1 MGKREEEMSEFKV
14 IETQEELDKII
25 AERLKRERSKVE
37 DEFKEKL
44 KTYETQIQD
53 LKSENADA
61 KANLEKA
68 SEKDSEIQKL
78 QGQIKGYEK
87 SEMQRKIALENKIP
101 YNLAGRIQG
110 ETEEEMLEDAKSLSK
125 YFEKQ
130 EVVPPLKNPE
140 MNKGQ
145 SGAYKELLQ
154 GLNLED

>member
-1 MGKREEEMSEFKV
+1 MSEFKK
-14 IETQEELDKII
+14 IETQEELDRII
-25 AERLKRERSKVE
+25 TERLKRERNKVE
-37 DEFKEKL
+37 DEFKEKI
-44 KTYETQIQD
+44 KAYDTQIQD
-53 LKSENADA
+53 LKSENAQV

-68 SEKDSEIQKL
+68 SEKDSEIERL
-78 QGQIKGYEK
+78 QGRIKGYEK

-101 YNLAGRIQG
+101 YKLAGRIQG
-110 ETEEEMLEDAKSLSK
+110 ETEEEMLEDARSLSK

-140 MNKGQ
+140 INKGQ

>member
-1 MGKREEEMSEFKV
+1 MSEFKV

-25 AERLKRERSKVE
+25 AERLKRERSKAE

-44 KTYETQIQD
+44 KAYETQIQE
-53 LKSENADA
+53 LKSENAEV

-68 SEKDSEIQKL
+68 SEKDTEIEKL

-110 ETEEEMLEDAKSLSK
+110 DTEEEMLEDAKNLSK
-125 YFEKQ
+125 YFEK
-130 EVVPPLKNPE
+130 EEIVPPLKNPE
-140 MNKGQ
+140 INKGE

-154 GLNLED
+154 GLNLENN

>member
-1 MGKREEEMSEFKV
+1 MSEFKV

-25 AERLKRERSKVE
+25 AERLKRERNKVE
-37 DEFKEKL
+37 EELKEKL

-53 LKSENADA
+53 LKAENAET

-68 SEKDSEIQKL
+68 SEKDSEIEKL

-140 MNKGQ
+140 INNGQ

>member
-1 MGKREEEMSEFKV
+1 MSEFKV

-25 AERLKRERSKVE
+25 SERLKRERSKVE
-37 DEFKEKL
+37 EEFKEKE
-44 KTYETQIQD
+44 KSFRDEIQQ
-53 LKSENADA
+53 LKSENAEI
-61 KANLEKA
+61 KANLEKS
-68 SEKDSEIQKL
+68 SEKDTEIEKL

-125 YFEKQ
+125 YFEKE

-140 MNKGQ
+140 INKGQ

>member
-1 MGKREEEMSEFKV
+1 MSEFKV

-25 AERLKRERSKVE
+25 SERLKRERSKVE
-37 DEFKEKL
+37 EEFKEKE
-44 KTYETQIQD
+44 KSFQTEIQQ
-53 LKSENADA
+53 LKSENAEV
-61 KANLEKA
+61 KANLEKLG
-68 SEKDSEIQKL
+68 EKDTEIEKL

-87 SEMQRKIALENKIP
+87 SELKRKIALENKIP

-110 ETEEEMLEDAKSLSK
+110 DTEEEMLEDAKSLSK
-125 YFEKQ
+125 YFEKE

-140 MNKGQ
+140 INKGQ

>member
-1 MGKREEEMSEFKV
+1 MTEFKV

-37 DEFKEKL
+37 DEYKEKIN
-44 KTYETQIQD
+44 TYETQIQE
-53 LKSENADA
+53 LKSENAEA

-68 SEKDSEIQKL
+68 SEKDTEIEKL

-110 ETEEEMLEDAKSLSK
+110 ETKEEMIADAKSLSK
-125 YFEKQ
+125 YFEKK

-140 MNKGQ
+140 IDKGQ

-154 GLNLED
+154 GLNLENN

>member
-1 MGKREEEMSEFKV
+1 MTEFKV
-14 IETQEELDKII
+14 IETQEQLDKII

-37 DEFKEKL
+37 DEYKEKINN
-44 KTYETQIQD
+44 YETQIQE
-53 LKSENADA
+53 LKSENAQA

-68 SEKDSEIQKL
+68 SEKDSEIEKL
-78 QGQIKGYEK
+78 EGQIKGYEK

-101 YNLAGRIQG
+101 YNLASRIQG

-125 YFEKQ
+125 YFEKK

-140 MNKGQ
+140 INKSQ

-154 GLNLED
+154 GLNLENN

>member
-1 MGKREEEMSEFKV
+1 MSEFKV

-25 AERLKRERSKVE
+25 VERLKRERSKVE
-37 DEFKEKL
+37 DEFNEKL
-44 KTYETQIQD
+44 KAYETQIQE
-53 LKSENADA
+53 LKSENAEV

-68 SEKDSEIQKL
+68 SEKDTEIEKL
-78 QGQIKGYEK
+78 QGRIKGYER

-110 ETEEEMLEDAKSLSK
+110 DTEEEMLEDAKNLSK

-140 MNKGQ
+140 INKGE

-154 GLNLED
+154 GLNLENN

>member
-1 MGKREEEMSEFKV
+1 MTEFKV

-25 AERLKRERSKVE
+25 VERLKRERSKAE

-44 KTYETQIQD
+44 KAYETQIQE
-53 LKSENADA
+53 LKSENAEV

-68 SEKDSEIQKL
+68 SEKDTEIEKL
-78 QGQIKGYEK
+78 QGQIKGYER

-110 ETEEEMLEDAKSLSK
+110 DTEEEMLEDAKNLSK

-140 MNKGQ
+140 INKGE

-154 GLNLED
+154 GLNLENN

>member
-1 MGKREEEMSEFKV
+1 MTEFKV

-25 AERLKRERSKVE
+25 VERLKRERSKLEE
-37 DEFKEKL
+37 DFKEQL
-44 KTYETQIQD
+44 KAYKDQIEE
-53 LKSENADA
+53 LKSENAEV

-68 SEKDSEIQKL
+68 SEKDIEIEKL
-78 QGQIKGYEK
+78 QGQIKGYER

-110 ETEEEMLEDAKSLSK
+110 DTEEEMLEDAKNLSK

-140 MNKGQ
+140 INKGE

-154 GLNLED
+154 GLNLENN

>member
-61 KANLEKA
+61 KANLEKV

-140 MNKGQ
+140 INKGQ

>member
-1 MGKREEEMSEFKV
+1 MSEFKI

-37 DEFKEKL
+37 NEFNEKL
-44 KTYETQIQD
+44 KAYETQIQE
-53 LKSENADA
+53 LKSENAEV

-68 SEKDSEIQKL
+68 SEKDAEIEKL
-78 QGQIKGYEK
+78 QGQIKGYER
-87 SEMQRKIALENKIP
+87 SEVQRKIALENKIP

-110 ETEEEMLEDAKSLSK
+110 DTEEEMLEDAKNLSK

-140 MNKGQ
+140 INKGE

-154 GLNLED
+154 GLNLENN

>member
-1 MGKREEEMSEFKV
+1 MSEFKV

-25 AERLKRERSKVE
+25 AERLKRERSKAE

-44 KTYETQIQD
+44 KAYETQIQE
-53 LKSENADA
+53 LKSENAEV

-68 SEKDSEIQKL
+68 SEKDTEIEKL
-78 QGQIKGYEK
+78 QGQIKGYER

-110 ETEEEMLEDAKSLSK
+110 DTEEEMLEDAKNLSK

-140 MNKGQ
+140 INKGE

-154 GLNLED
+154 GLNLENN

>member
-1 MGKREEEMSEFKV
+1 MSEFKV

-25 AERLKRERSKVE
+25 VERLKRERSKLEE
-37 DEFKEKL
+37 DFKEQL
-44 KTYETQIQD
+44 KAYKDQIEE
-53 LKSENADA
+53 LKSENAEV

-68 SEKDSEIQKL
+68 SEKDTEIEKL

-110 ETEEEMLEDAKSLSK
+110 DTEEEMLEDAKNLSK
-125 YFEKQ
+125 YFEK
-130 EVVPPLKNPE
+130 EEIVPPLKNPE
-140 MNKGQ
+140 INKGE

-154 GLNLED
+154 GLNLENN

>member
-1 MGKREEEMSEFKV
+1 MTEFKV

-25 AERLKRERSKVE
+25 VERLKRERSKLEE
-37 DEFKEKL
+37 DFKEQL
-44 KTYETQIQD
+44 KAYKDQIEE
-53 LKSENADA
+53 LKSENAEV

-68 SEKDSEIQKL
+68 SEKDIEIEKL
-78 QGQIKGYEK
+78 QGQIKGYER

-110 ETEEEMLEDAKSLSK
+110 DTEEEMLEDAKNLSK

-140 MNKGQ
+140 INKGE

-154 GLNLED
+154 GLPFLLGIA

>member
-1 MGKREEEMSEFKV
+1 MTEFKV

-37 DEFKEKL
+37 DEYKEKIN
-44 KTYETQIQD
+44 TYETQIQE
-53 LKSENADA
+53 LKSENAEA

-68 SEKDSEIQKL
+68 SEKDSEIEKL
-78 QGQIKGYEK
+78 QGRIKGYEK
-87 SEMQRKIALENKIP
+87 SELQRKIALENKIP

-110 ETEEEMLEDAKSLSK
+110 ETEEEMQEDAKSLSK
-125 YFEKQ
+125 YFEKK

-140 MNKGQ
+140 INKGH

-154 GLNLED
+154 GLNLENN